1 MPPQMHPCTAMT
13 AWAADTGTASAAPH
27 VKLGHPSEFKLTPPL
42 LLSTQPFKIHF
53 CFLTQPTGGPWESC
67 TKQTEP
73 TRGEM
78 QINLQKWPFRWHH
91 KDCHSPFGIF
101 GWEWS
106 VSGQFHNASA
116 SAAKQAWK
124 MASLSYLQL
133 LFIVS
138 HQVFFQVIFSLDYFS
153 KLFYCMTPQ
162 ILRQAN
168 PYKSSKFSECLKNA
182 SNNEIK
188 IVLCK
193 TPKRYHLEDYAFQNR
208 IGLLDCSFSEPTKFT
223 QDNEISK

>member
-1 MPPQMHPCTAMT
+1 MTPQRLPQSFWHFWMGMISVRAVPQC
-13 AWAADTGTASAAPH
+13 
-27 VKLGHPSEFKLTPPL
+27 
-42 LLSTQPFKIHF
+42 F
-53 CFLTQPTGGPWESC
+53 CFSSKAGLKNGQPYLP
-67 TKQTEP
+67 
-73 TRGEM
+73 
-78 QINLQKWPFRWHH
+78 
-91 KDCHSPFGIF
+91 
-101 GWEWS
+101 
-106 VSGQFHNASA
+106 SA
-116 SAAKQAWK
+116 TIYCFTPS
-124 MASLSYLQL
+124 
-133 LFIVS
+133 
-138 HQVFFQVIFSLDYFS
+138 FFQKVIFSLDYFS

-162 ILRQAN
+162 ILRQTN